1 MDYQSEE
8 FQRNKISHKKRFFNV
23 LNELIHSRKNKHVYE
38 AMRVKHEYAEFLQHV
53 DFRRDLKEMY
63 PDLVVSFGQKY
74 GQIELRGLSSQIVD
88 ASVVINEQIRRI
100 KEKVLT
106 PSQSNLVW
114 NIVAKNRWNDY
125 FARQLSKQ
133 NIKAKVSRF

>member
-53 DFRRDLKEMY
+53 DLRRDQQVGK
-63 PDLVVSFGQKY
+63 
-74 GQIELRGLSSQIVD
+74 LSEHARLLCNLAATKCSCI
-88 ASVVINEQIRRI
+88 ACSVR
-100 KEKVLT
+100 
-106 PSQSNLVW
+106 
-114 NIVAKNRWNDY
+114 D
-125 FARQLSKQ
+125 
-133 NIKAKVSRF
+133 

>member
-38 AMRVKHEYAEFLQHV
+38 TMRVKHEYAEFLQHL

-63 PDLVVSFGQKY
+63 PDLVASFGQKLWS
-74 GQIELRGLSSQIVD
+74 GRAQRSIFANRG
-88 ASVVINEQIRRI
+88 R
-100 KEKVLT
+100 
-106 PSQSNLVW
+106 
-114 NIVAKNRWNDY
+114 
-125 FARQLSKQ
+125 
-133 NIKAKVSRF
+133 VSCNK